1 MVSVILSVTNNN
13 ILDRTRSSVTALTD
27 ENVFSLNG
35 TEKTESSRIPHLGV
49 NMRGFY
55 TSMADSREGFNTPFP
70 NNYYETS
77 FKLLSQGGAI
87 DHVRYRFYWE
97 SYEKDP
103 VAFIKEIE
111 NVAQSADKYGIKV
124 IYDNHQFHTSSWLN
138 SARGTGFPIYLFNST
153 GIKENSGGAPK
164 YSSAETWWS
173 NWWNRSIKSEN
184 GTDGW
189 QLQANFLKK
198 IVSTVNK
205 YRSTLGYEILSEPQ
219 VHNKDQWEKIGK
231 YNTFMTDEL
240 RKLTDRAI
248 IYSMNIPIDLKSTI
262 EVTPENMAK
271 MVPKHE
277 ENVVF
282 KMSLYGIPTDNYQSD
297 KIQLFLNASRMAG
310 APLYVGEWNNVKR
323 VASINEEGK
332 KIWSI
337 HPNLSDIS
345 QEEADMIVKQFGK
358 YGIWGM
364 SYWEWSFIPSDT
376 PNFNLIKIV
385 KDKVKGEPI
394 IQPTKYFE
402 IIKNAYNNIFQR
414 T

>member
-1 MVSVILSVTNNN
+1 LIVSLTVVAYNSLILYLTPPYVA
-13 ILDRTRSSVTALTD
+13 ALTD
-27 ENVFSLNG
+27 KDVFSINS
-35 TEKTESSRIPHLGV
+35 TEKSDSSRIPHLGV

-55 TSMADSREGFNTPFP
+55 TSMAESRQGFKNPFP
-70 NNYYETS
+70 SNYYDTS
-77 FKLLSQGGAI
+77 FKLLSQSGSI

-103 VAFIKEIE
+103 IAFINEIE
-111 NVAQSADKYGIKV
+111 HVAQSADEYGIKV

-138 SARGTGFPIYLFNST
+138 SARGTGFPTYLFNST
-153 GIKENSGGAPK
+153 GVKENSGGAPK
-164 YSSAETWWS
+164 YSSADTWWS
-173 NWWNRSIKSEN
+173 NWWNRTIKSDN

-205 YRSTLGYEILSEPQ
+205 HRSTLGYEILSEPQ

-240 RKLTDRAI
+240 RKLTDRVI

-262 EVTPENMAK
+262 GVTSDNMAK
-271 MVPKHE
+271 MVPKHT

-282 KMSLYGIPTDNYQSD
+282 KMSLYGIPTDSYQSD
-297 KIQLFLNASRMAG
+297 KIQLFLNASNIARV
-310 APLYVGEWNNVKR
+310 PLYVGEWNNVKR
-323 VASINEEGK
+323 VPSINEEGK

-345 QEEADMIVKQFGK
+345 QQEADTIVKQFGAYK
-358 YGIWGM
+358 IWGM

-376 PNFNLIKIV
+376 PNFNLIKIT
-385 KDKVKGEPI
+385 KDGVKGETI
-394 IQPTKYFE
+394 MQPTKYFE
-402 IIKNAYNNIFQR
+402 IIKRAYSSISQ
-414 T
+414 